1 MPASLQ
7 VGAETGKAA
16 LLRKSTGLS
25 KIPSYSIGPEKKVY
39 RFYKYYKSLSSLN
52 EFNSGR
58 EGLFPQQSPL
68 FVLNQ

>member
-16 LLRKSTGLS
+16 LLRKLTGLS
-25 KIPSYSIGPEKKVY
+25 KIPSYSIAPERKVY
-39 RFYKYYKSLSSLN
+39 RFYNYYKSLSSLN